1 MSSTNASP
9 TGCRTFDRNVVP
21 VGPDARARALY
32 SVGLDIDAHDGT
44 MKTTVRLIDNSNGR
58 WSVVDE
64 IEAVGPTG
72 EPEQFARR
80 FARQLDTRIYATE
93 AQKPENDIHGGLLL
107 TKGRAAVDR
116 GVGRENDAE
125 LRRKQPPGGAEDKS
139 RFQTRAMVGVAKA
152 LLEDS
157 FYYVN
162 EDVDLDRIEHLL
174 TIAAQKEPNA
184 EYVHYWIGNLH
195 NRKGEYELALESHQ
209 RVVELNPSFASAYA
223 QIGFMLTKLGHPQQA
238 LDKINYAIWLSPSD
252 AYMGNW
258 LTFKARTEL
267 NLGDDRAAIET
278 LQKAT
283 TRFPAAPRTYGLL
296 AAANAFLGNTRA
308 AADFAAKFQK
318 LAGPNSAD
326 ALMQELIAPRFVD
339 QPELLYRLQ
348 QALGRAE

>member
-125 LRRKQPPGGAEDKS
+125 AREYFEEALKLNPDSVP
-139 RFQTRAMVGVAKA
+139 AMVGV
-152 LLEDS
+152 
-157 FYYVN
+157 
-162 EDVDLDRIEHLL
+162 
-174 TIAAQKEPNA
+174 
-184 EYVHYWIGNLH
+184 
-195 NRKGEYELALESHQ
+195 GE
-209 RVVELNPSFASAYA
+209 
-223 QIGFMLTKLGHPQQA
+223 G
-238 LDKINYAIWLSPSD
+238 
-252 AYMGNW
+252 
-258 LTFKARTEL
+258 
-267 NLGDDRAAIET
+267 
-278 LQKAT
+278 
-283 TRFPAAPRTYGLL
+283 
-296 AAANAFLGNTRA
+296 
-308 AADFAAKFQK
+308 
-318 LAGPNSAD
+318 
-326 ALMQELIAPRFVD
+326 
-339 QPELLYRLQ
+339 
-348 QALGRAE
+348 